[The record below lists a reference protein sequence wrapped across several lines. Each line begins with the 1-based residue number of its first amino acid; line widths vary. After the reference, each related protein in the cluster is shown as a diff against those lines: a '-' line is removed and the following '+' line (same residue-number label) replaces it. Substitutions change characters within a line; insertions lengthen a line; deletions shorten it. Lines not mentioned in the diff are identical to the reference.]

1 MESKT
6 EKYEKERLQLG
17 KEVKTLIAETS
28 VHRRILRTINN
39 AVRPEDLLAPE
50 PSIPHVEVAA
60 FALGTPAG
68 DDHGPEPIDKKAEE
82 TRKKERAAQLKFASE
97 ILKFRDEN
105 YPLGF
110 RHVGELEPG
119 HLLDIRLFPELFL
132 HLTHLTMGQ
141 WADFPVDIPRRG
153 PGTHDGVVHAALCHT
168 GKVLFITA
176 DETTLLW
183 DPNNTAASTFE
194 NPTNQPHLM
203 PSGYSQLCGHHVFL
217 SSGKLLSVGG
227 GGYGPNSLAR
237 AGYVFD
243 PPSKTWTR
251 TSNNMS
257 EAKWYPTSVALGDE
271 RVLVTCGNTGGHMD
285 IYDEAIN
292 SFSTVAGDDNDFPNL
307 YPGLHL
313 LPSHSIF
320 YTRTGWGNAGTGG
333 AATNDPQSAYFSF
346 SALNTG
352 AWNNIQ
358 NASANR
364 TKGMSVLLLSSAP
377 PYVRIMVI
385 GGVGG
390 DRSTYEIADVTSLS
404 GATSWGPA
412 TPFPD
417 GIDRSLASAVLLP
430 NGSVFVAGGTPTTN
444 SPCSIFNP
452 STGGWSAMADLPSVR
467 HYHSVALLLPSGQ
480 VMMAGWDNT
489 KIEIFSPPY
498 MFFARPTISL
508 APSLVH
514 HGRTFAI
521 SSPEAE
527 TITRVVLVRPMAVT
541 HQTDSEQKVIEMANR
556 HDHANPTQIIVTAP
570 DSAHP
575 HSNAQ
580 KGYYMMFAI
589 DAQGVPS
596 VAKWIYL
603 H

>member
-1 MESKT
+1 MKTKTKESKKPRFQKETIMKT
-6 EKYEKERLQLG
+6 ETKPRFQLNN
-17 KEVKTLIAETS
+17 EIMNLIAES
-28 VHRRILRTINN
+28 AVHRRILRAINN
-39 AVRPEDLLAPE
+39 AVRPEDLLASE
-50 PSIPHVEVAA
+50 PVIPHVEVAG

-68 DDHGPEPIDKKAEE
+68 DDHGIEPIDIEAEE
-82 TRKKERAAQLKFASE
+82 KRKRERAAQLKFASE
-97 ILKFRDEN
+97 ILKFRDGN

-119 HLLDIRLFPELFL
+119 KLLDTRRFHELFL
-132 HLTHLTMGQ
+132 HLTHLSMGQ

-153 PGTHDGVVHAALCHT
+153 NMSRDGVVHAALCHT

-183 DPNNTAASTFE
+183 NPNNIAASTFE

-243 PPSKTWTR
+243 PGSKTWTR
-251 TSNNMS
+251 TVNNMS
-257 EAKWYPTSVALGDE
+257 EAKWYPTAVALGDE

-285 IYDEAIN
+285 IYDESTD
-292 SFSTVAGDDNDFPNL
+292 SFSTVTGDDNDFPNL

-313 LPSHSIF
+313 LPSHSVF

-333 AATNDPQSAYFSF
+333 TATNDPQSAYFSF
-346 SALNTG
+346 SGTNAG

-364 TKGMSVLLLSSAP
+364 TKGMSVLLLSSSP

-390 DRSTYEIADVTSLS
+390 DLGTYEIADVTSLS

-430 NGSVFVAGGTPTTN
+430 NGNVFVAGGTPTSN

-452 STGGWSAMADLPSVR
+452 STGGV
-467 HYHSVALLLPSGQ
+467 V
-480 VMMAGWDNT
+480 
-489 KIEIFSPPY
+489 
-498 MFFARPTISL
+498 
-508 APSLVH
+508 
-514 HGRTFAI
+514 GR
-521 SSPEAE
+521 
-527 TITRVVLVRPMAVT
+527 
-541 HQTDSEQKVIEMANR
+541 
-556 HDHANPTQIIVTAP
+556 
-570 DSAHP
+570 
-575 HSNAQ
+575 
-580 KGYYMMFAI
+580 G
-589 DAQGVPS
+589 
-596 VAKWIYL
+596 
-603 H
+603 